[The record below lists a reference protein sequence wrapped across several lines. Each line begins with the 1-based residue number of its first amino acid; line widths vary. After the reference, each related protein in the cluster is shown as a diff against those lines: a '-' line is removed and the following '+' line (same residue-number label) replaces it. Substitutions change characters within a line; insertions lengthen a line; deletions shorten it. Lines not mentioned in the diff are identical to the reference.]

1 MGDRSAG
8 RVNTEMR
15 FAVLG
20 PVEVTVDG
28 RALSIGGPQQR
39 ALLAALLLDAGRVVS
54 VDRLVE
60 CLWGDR
66 PPAAARTLLQGC
78 VAGLRRALGS
88 GRTLDPG
95 RRLVTR
101 APGYRLD
108 VHPGELDLDR
118 FEQLVAEADRAAA
131 DGRRA
136 AHERSAALFGE
147 ALAVWRGPALDGL
160 TSGTCQADVV
170 RLTERRL
177 EVLERRVDIDLRLG
191 RHAALVAE
199 LESLVRAHPL
209 RERLWG
215 QLMLALHGAD
225 RQADALAAYRRSR
238 QILVDQL
245 GVEPGARLRRL
256 HAAILSGAGPDEIEA
271 EPERAVTVAPAAA
284 PAPAQLPATV
294 PTFVGRAGELG
305 RLDSLIAAGSAAG
318 GASAVVVSA
327 VAGTAGVGKT
337 ALAVRWAHRVAGRF
351 PGGQLYVN
359 LRGFDPVRQ
368 PMDPAEAVRGF
379 LDALG
384 VPVARIPAGLDAQV
398 GLYRSVLAG
407 RRVLVVLDN
416 ARDAEQVR
424 PLLPG
429 APGSLALVTSRDRL
443 TPLVATDGARPL
455 MLDLLTE
462 HEARDLL
469 SRRLGPDRTAAE
481 PDAVTDIIGRCAGLP
496 LALAIV
502 AARLETSPGLALT
515 DLADQLRDTTGAL
528 DALHAG
534 DPATDVRAV
543 FSWSVRAVSADAA
556 RLFRLLGLHPGP
568 DLTAPAAASLAGI
581 PADRSR
587 TLLAELVRA
596 HLLTE
601 HVPGRYACHD
611 LLRAYAAELARR
623 AEHDEDRQAATHRM
637 LDHYLHSAQ
646 AAADVLFGPWNRY
659 PAGSA
664 RPGTVPER
672 PVTEPA
678 ALGWL
683 TAERDV
689 LVAAVECAAATG
701 FEGHAWRLV
710 RVLGS
715 YFQQRCL
722 WNGWVATQRVA
733 LAAAQRTGDLAGQA
747 HAHYGLGTVLTHMGR
762 YAEAHA
768 HLNESL
774 DRFGGFDDPTAC
786 GRVRLTLAMLCE
798 RQGAYDTAV
807 GHAELS
813 LTLFRTAGYRPG
825 VATAL
830 NGIGWLHT
838 QQGRPRRALAVCRQA
853 LEIYQA
859 DADRPGQ
866 AAAWDSLGSAH
877 HRLAEHHQ
885 ALACHARARDLNRE
899 LGDRYH
905 EAETLLHL
913 GDVHQSVGDRD
924 ASRHAWQQAL
934 DILDELRHPAADK
947 ARTRLGAH
955 PVTSGESAA
964 AKPCAGNAE
973 DHQREQ
979 ARPVNR
985 SGLLT

>member
-1 MGDRSAG
+1 MGVGSAG
-8 RVNTEMR
+8 RVDMEMR

-28 RALSIGGPQQR
+28 RPLAVGGPQQR
-39 ALLAALLLDAGRVVS
+39 ALLAVLLLDAGRVVS

-78 VAGLRRALGS
+78 VAGLRRALDS
-88 GRTLDPG
+88 GPTPDRAG
-95 RRLVTR
+95 RLVTR

-108 VHPGELDLDR
+108 VHPGELDLER
-118 FEQLVAEADRAAA
+118 FEQLIAEADRVAT
-131 DGRRA
+131 DGTRA
-136 AHERSAALFGE
+136 ARERSAALLGE

-160 TSGTCQADVV
+160 ASQACQADVV

-177 EVLERRVDIDLRLG
+177 AVLEQRVDADLRLG
-191 RHAALVAE
+191 RYGALVAE
-199 LESLVRAHPL
+199 LESLVVAHPL

-225 RQADALAAYRRSR
+225 RRADALAAYRRSR
-238 QILVDQL
+238 RTLVDQL

-256 HAAILSGAGPDEIEA
+256 HAAILSGAGPDGIEPAPTA
-271 EPERAVTVAPAAA
+271 EPSAATVTPATGDS
-284 PAPAQLPATV
+284 APAQLPTTV
-294 PTFVGRAGELG
+294 PAFVGRTGELS
-305 RLDSLIAAGSAAG
+305 RLDGLLAGGSAAD

-337 ALAVRWAHRVAGRF
+337 ALAVRWAHRVADRF

-359 LRGFDPVRQ
+359 LRGFDPVRP

-398 GLYRSVLAG
+398 GLYRSELAG

-429 APGSLALVTSRDRL
+429 APGCLALVTSRDRL
-443 TPLVATDGARPL
+443 TPLVATEGARPL
-455 MLDLLTE
+455 MLDLLTAD
-462 HEARDLL
+462 EARDLL

-502 AARLETSPGLALT
+502 AARAETSPGLGLG
-515 DLADQLRDTTGAL
+515 DLAGQLRDTTGAL

-534 DPATDVRAV
+534 DPSTDVRAV
-543 FSWSVRAVSADAA
+543 FSWSVRAVGADAA
-556 RLFRLLGLHPGP
+556 QLFRLLGLHPGP
-568 DLTAPAAASLAGI
+568 DVTAPAAASLAGI

-587 TLLAELVRA
+587 ALLAELVRA

-623 AEHDEDRQAATHRM
+623 TQGDEDRQAATHRM

-646 AAADVLFGPWNRY
+646 AAAEVLYGPWHRY
-659 PAGSA
+659 PSGPA
-664 RPGTVPER
+664 RPGTTPER
-672 PVTEPA
+672 PVGEPA

-683 TAERDV
+683 TAEHDV

-710 RVLGS
+710 RLLGS

-722 WNGWVATQRVA
+722 WSGWLAAQRVA
-733 LAAAQRTGDLAGQA
+733 LAAAESTGDPAGQA
-747 HAHYGLGTVLTHMGR
+747 HAHYGLGTVLTHLGR

-768 HLNESL
+768 HLHESL
-774 DRFGGFDDPTAC
+774 DRLGGLDDPTAR
-786 GRVRLTLAMLCE
+786 GRVRLTLAMLSE

-807 GHAELS
+807 DHAEGS
-813 LTLFRTAGYRPG
+813 LALFRTAGYRPG
-825 VATAL
+825 EATAL
-830 NGIGWLHT
+830 NGIGWLHA
-838 QQGRPRRALAVCRQA
+838 QQGRPRHALDACRQA
-853 LEIYQA
+853 LDVYRA
-859 DADRPGQ
+859 DGDRSGQ
-866 AAAWDSLGSAH
+866 AAAWDSLGYAH
-877 HRLAEHHQ
+877 HRLAEHHR
-885 ALACHARARDLNRE
+885 ALACYTRARDLNRD
-899 LGDRYH
+899 LGDHYH

-913 GDVHQSVGDRD
+913 GDAHRSVGDRD
-924 ASRHAWQQAL
+924 ASRRAWQQAV
-934 DILDELRHPAADK
+934 DILDELGHPAAEE

-955 PVTSGESAA
+955 PV
-964 AKPCAGNAE
+964 P
-973 DHQREQ
+973 QREP
-979 ARPVNR
+979 ARA
-985 SGLLT
+985 